1 MKKLAPYLLSLL
13 AITLLVWA
21 CGKDDEPATPPV
33 EANNAPTIEAKT
45 LEPDENI
52 APGTNIGSVDA
63 KDDDGDTLSYA
74 LTGEGPFVISATG
87 TVSLAEGGALDFETT
102 QQYILTVTVEDAS
115 ASASA
120 TLTINVQDINE
131 PPTFNEPSF
140 TFDALENLVEME
152 PFGEVTATDPEGVE
166 LEFTIVENDNDLF
179 AIDSKTGKISV
190 ASGKM
195 LDFESFAGED
205 AIHTITVSVSDGE
218 NPEVT
223 IAVTIS
229 VNDVEEDPNFE
240 PNSYEFEVA
249 ENSTEI
255 GNVEATDPQQSPL
268 EYALT
273 GGPEGLFTIDE
284 NGAITVAEGQV
295 LNFEEEPNVY
305 ELTVAATDPEGNTD
319 QAPVRIT
326 VSNVDEIP
334 ILTSGFEI
342 EVNENIAEDF
352 TIVEL
357 EALDPE
363 GNNVTFFID
372 NSESVFEL
380 TQGNIISLANGQ
392 NLDFE
397 ELPNDYELD
406 VLAFD
411 GVNEVIYVVNVRVQ
425 NVEDADPKDPA
436 TFVTSWETTEPDEEI
451 RLYVRKPDY
460 NYNFTINWG
469 DGTIENLTSL
479 DVIEEEYF
487 SHIYEDGGNYTVGIT
502 GTFPALNFGL
512 DSCNQSVHAKKL
524 MSIDQWGTIQW
535 RTMRGAFTGCS
546 NFKYL
551 ASDLPNLTEVTNTS
565 RMFSSCTNF
574 NGNLGD
580 WNIAT
585 ITDMSSMFSSCDIFT
600 GEGLQNWEVQGVT
613 NMSYMFNS
621 CDVFTGEGI
630 QNWNVQGVLDM
641 EEMFRSCGNFNADLG
656 NWNTQAVENM
666 HLMFANTPLFTGT
679 GLENWNTQN
688 VTDMA
693 GMFLETGAFDVN
705 LGNWDISSIEFMN
718 NIFKDSNMSSDN
730 YSATLIGWATEEPGK
745 DIPQGVIFSFQDGM
759 QYCTDAEEARTNLI
773 MTHNWDFE
781 NVNDS
786 PTGAN
791 CNFE

>member
-1 MKKLAPYLLSLL
+1 MFPYLFSLL
-13 AITLLVWA
+13 AFVLLLWA
-21 CGKDDEPATPPV
+21 CGKDDEPTTPPV
-33 EANNAPTIEAKT
+33 DANNAPTIEAQA

-52 APGTNIGSVDA
+52 PAGTNIGSVTASDE
-63 KDDDGDTLSYA
+63 DGDELGFS
-74 LTGEGPFVISATG
+74 LTGDGPFVISATG

-205 AIHTITVSVSDGE
+205 AIHTITISISDGE

-229 VNDVEEDPNFE
+229 VNDVEEDPSFD

-255 GNVEATDPQQSPL
+255 GSVEATDPQQSPL
-268 EYALT
+268 DYALT

-284 NGAITVAEGQV
+284 NGAISVAEGQV

-305 ELTVAATDPEGNTD
+305 ELTVAATDPEGNTN

-363 GNNVTFFID
+363 GNNVTFSLID
-372 NSESVFEL
+372 NPESVFEL
-380 TQGNIISLANGQ
+380 TQGNIVSLANGQ

-406 VLAFD
+406 VSAFD
-411 GVNEVIYVVNVRVQ
+411 GVNEVNYEVNIRVR

-460 NYNFTINWG
+460 NYDFTINWG

-487 SHIYEDGGNYTVGIT
+487 SHIYEDEGNYTVGIT
-502 GTFPALNFGL
+502 GIFPALNFGL
-512 DSCNQSVHAKKL
+512 DGCNQSVHAKKL
-524 MSIDQWGTIQW
+524 MSIDRWGTIQW
-535 RTMRGAFTGCS
+535 RTMEGAFSGCS
-546 NFKYL
+546 NFEYL
-551 ASDLPNLTEVTNTS
+551 APDVPILTEVES
-565 RMFSSCTNF
+565 AGYMFSSCSNF

-585 ITDMSSMFSSCDIFT
+585 ITDMSGMFSGCDIFTGEGLQNWNVQGVTNMANMFENCDVFT

-613 NMSYMFNS
+613 DMTSMFEN
-621 CDVFTGEGI
+621 CD
-630 QNWNVQGVLDM
+630 
-641 EEMFRSCGNFNADLG
+641 NFNADLG
-656 NWNTQAVENM
+656 SWNTESVQRM
-666 HLMFANTPLFTGT
+666 GFMFARTPLFTGT
-679 GLENWNTQN
+679 GLENWNTRN
-688 VTDMA
+688 VINMFA
-693 GMFLETGAFDVN
+693 MFLDTGAFDVN
-705 LGNWDISSIEFMN
+705 LGNWDISSVIFMT
-718 NIFKDSNMSSDN
+718 NMFNSSSVSSDN

-745 DIPQGVIFSFQDGM
+745 DIPQDVIFSNQDGM
-759 QYCTDAEEARTNLI
+759 EYCTDAEGARNDLM
-773 MTHNWDFE
+773 MTHNWNFD
-781 NVNDS
+781 NVNDE
-786 PTGAN
+786 PTNAN
-791 CNFE
+791 CGF